1 MSKERQARARVSWL
15 NRAGDKGVG
24 PAPRLSWRPS
34 AMVRIG
40 LAIGALLATALGS
53 TVQAATLDG
62 TLESHVLSVADLP
75 AGWSA
80 APVASING
88 RQVEPHHAVL
98 LFSGA
103 EPAGLARAASPPS
116 LSNTPVGPTYDTA
129 GFVEGVG
136 ARACTRH

>member
-1 MSKERQARARVSWL
+1 MPMSDERQARARVNWL

-24 PAPRLSWRPS
+24 RSTSPPWPS

-80 APVASING
+80 APVASIND
-88 RQVEPHHAVL
+88 RQVETSPCGSAL
-98 LFSGA
+98 LAALSPPGRPGRRA
-103 EPAGLARAASPPS
+103 REQPAGANL
-116 LSNTPVGPTYDTA
+116 
-129 GFVEGVG
+129 
-136 ARACTRH
+136 